1 MGDEEE
7 QCGRSVEDY
16 GKKTDK
22 DINED
27 TTQMIVEKLSGFDA
41 MMYWAVRQ
49 LIGRD

>member
-7 QCGRSVEDY
+7 QCVRSVEDN

-27 TTQMIVEKLSGFDA
+27 ATQMIVEKLSGFDP
-41 MMYWAVRQ
+41 MMYWGSGS
-49 LIGRD
+49 L

>member
-1 MGDEEE
+1 M
-7 QCGRSVEDY
+7 EDN

-27 TTQMIVEKLSGFDA
+27 ATQMIVKKLSGFDA